1 MGQRNASHDTLRTI
15 PDLPLPRHHI
25 VNHLSTSKVPLA
37 YLGPLVAGGEALG
50 GDDNKEGVDEYD
62 SASTTSISK
71 SDYTGSEMDLE
82 SIKFLLKAICKKRRR
97 KLSRE
102 QSAEFYKSLAQ
113 VQSQNLSITLGRR
126 LLLLSTGFLL

>member
-1 MGQRNASHDTLRTI
+1 MGQRNASHHSKNTLRTI

-50 GDDNKEGVDEYD
+50 GDDNKDGVDEYD

-71 SDYTGSEMDLE
+71 KTELY
-82 SIKFLLKAICKKRRR
+82 
-97 KLSRE
+97 
-102 QSAEFYKSLAQ
+102 
-113 VQSQNLSITLGRR
+113 R
-126 LLLLSTGFLL
+126 LNPVDKV